1 MRQKPNRAGLSLA
14 SVVLASCLLLT
25 SFAGISQPVTLATA
39 APSTAAIRAKQAE
52 VEAATATIDELAAQV
67 ELASEDYFEAQSELE
82 SIEASITI
90 TEARLVQAQ
99 RELEAQQAKLA
110 ARANAI
116 YREGQGSF
124 LEMFLGVSSFQDF
137 INAYSFMQRVGQS
150 DAEILVGIRQTR
162 AEIAAVQKDLES
174 QRTVQVGAVK
184 KAADTKKSVD
194 AKLKSQ
200 QTFLANLNSE
210 LSSLIA
216 QERARRE
223 AAAREAAARAAA
235 DAAES
240 DRNASNDDPVSGG
253 RTPSDS
259 LGSAHPEV
267 VTIARRFVG
276 VTPYVWG
283 GTTPS
288 GFDCSGLV
296 LYCYRE
302 IGINLPRTSRSQYR
316 VGDFIPADRT
326 DLLQPGD
333 LLFFGYDRDPD
344 RIHHV
349 AIYSGGGKMIHAP
362 YTGAKVSETYL
373 STRSDYVGATRP

>member
-1 MRQKPNRAGLSLA
+1 MIRTPNRVGQSVA
-14 SVVLASCLLLT
+14 SVALAVSLLLGSVAGPGSLT
-25 SFAGISQPVTLATA
+25 SPAAA
-39 APSTAAIRAKQAE
+39 APSNAAIQAKQAE
-52 VEAATATIDELAAQV
+52 VAAATERIDELAAQV
-67 ELASEDYFEAQSELE
+67 ELASEDYFEALAELE
-82 SIEASITI
+82 SIESSITI
-90 TEARLVQAQ
+90 TEERLAKAQ
-99 RELEAQQAKLA
+99 RELDAQQVKLA

-124 LEMFLGVSSFQDF
+124 LEIFFGVTSFQELV
-137 INAYSFMQRVGQS
+137 NAFGFMQRVGQS
-150 DAEILVGIRQTR
+150 DAEILVGIRKTR

-174 QRTVQVGAVK
+174 QRTVQVAAVK
-184 KAADTKKSVD
+184 KAADTKKAVD
-194 AKLKSQ
+194 AKLQSQ
-200 QTFLANLNSE
+200 QTFLAGLNSE
-210 LSSLIA
+210 LSTLIA

-235 DAAES
+235 LAAES
-240 DRNASNDDPVSGG
+240 DRNSSSDDPVTGG
-253 RTPSDS
+253 RTPSGS
-259 LGSAHPEV
+259 LGSPHPEV
-267 VTIARRFVG
+267 VSIARKFVG

-326 DLLQPGD
+326 DLLEPGD

-373 STRSDYVGATRP
+373 ATRSDYVGATRP